1 MKFYEK
7 VLKTEKTIK
16 EHQNGILYTIYEEAS
31 DIIQSDRVTRMI
43 NCSKK
48 QYALYNSP
56 IG

>member
-1 MKFYEK
+1 MKFDEK